1 MPSAKDLYEAGKS
14 DVDAIIDAGGTGSW
28 IHIDTTGN
36 KLKVDQG
43 VGKGPRI
50 DQKRS
55 LLDSAAVRSS
65 AAAGGGTNVIVNA
78 PSTSNSNST
87 VQKIDANPLMSNNP
101 RRPSGV
107 AYG

>member
-1 MPSAKDLYEAGKS
+1 MEWNLKRQNKTKQVGKL
-14 DVDAIIDAGGTGSW
+14 D
-28 IHIDTTGN
+28 
-36 KLKVDQG
+36 

-50 DQKRS
+50 DQKRN

-65 AAAGGGTNVIVNA
+65 ADAGGGTNIVVNA

-107 AYG
+107 TYG